1 MGNVV
6 ESRKEAMIR
15 ENNRMLEQAKSV
27 GMASEDVANDIKFN
41 LKKQTDQMQN
51 SVLKNLYSIQ
61 GETTLANKLL
71 NVIKTE
77 RMKNRLIMYGV
88 IAAIVIVICIIVYSF
103 IF

>member
-1 MGNVV
+1 MENVGN
-6 ESRKEAMIR
+6 RKEKMIR
-15 ENNRMLEQAKSV
+15 ENNRMLEQAKAV
-27 GMASEDVANDIKFN
+27 GLATDDMANDIKFN

-61 GETTLANKLL
+61 GETTLANRLL
-71 NVIKTE
+71 NIIKHE

-88 IAAIVIVICIIVYSF
+88 IGMISMVIIIILYNF